1 MAGRWRMR
9 LLPLVVLPAAL
20 LVVGC
25 SGKGAGFG
33 TDGDGGD
40 GDESGTLPP
49 INGGDGGEGGAQSTH
64 CSADLH
70 QILDQDNV
78 VVQTCPPDQGCGKTG
93 CVPAC
98 QSAEENKSTVG
109 CDYYAVEPDTIN
121 VAQGGCFAAFVAN
134 TWGVPIK
141 LAADYNGQQLNLAQA
156 ARISQGSG
164 QSITYTPLPNGELPV
179 DQVAFIFLARNA
191 SIACPGGVTPG
202 IGSDGAAHGTTIG
215 HAFHITSSAPVVAYD
230 IYPFGGSSSYA
241 SSATLL
247 LPSTAWGTNYVA
259 TAPYEKDVV
268 VSFAQPSLAV
278 AARETTDVTIS
289 PTAAIVGGGGVA
301 PTGKGVPHTYHLNK
315 GEVLQFTQDAQLTG
329 SPIQTTK
336 PVGVWAVATCLN
348 IDVSDTACDAAHQQI
363 PPVPALGHE
372 YVAVRYR
379 NRAQSEESVPWRIV
393 GAVPGTNLTYFPS
406 APQGAPLSL
415 SQGTL
420 QQFWTP
426 GPFVVKSQDDQHP
439 FYMSGHMTG
448 QDHPPASG
456 TGDPEFVNVIPAAE
470 FLASYVFFTD
480 PTYANTNLV
489 LVRKNYGQGF
499 QEVSLDCLGNVASW
513 KPIGGTAYE
522 YTRVDLTINAQAQGK
537 CNNGLH
543 KIKSSVPFGL
553 TVWGWDQYVS
563 YAYPAGAS
571 VQPINTV
578 IVPATPN

>member
-1 MAGRWRMR
+1 MYKRAFA
-9 LLPLVVLPAAL
+9 VLTVPAVLFA
-20 LVVGC
+20 VSFGC
-25 SGKGAGFG
+25 SKGGSGF
-33 TDGDGGD
+33 TEDDGGEGGI
-40 GDESGTLPP
+40 GDEGGIIPP
-49 INGGDGGEGGAQSTH
+49 FGGDGGEASTTSTH

-70 QILDQDNV
+70 QILDQNNQV
-78 VVQTCPPDQGCGKTG
+78 VMTCPPDQGCGQGG

-134 TWGVPIK
+134 TWGVPVK
-141 LAADYNGQQLNLAQA
+141 LTADYNGQQINMANA
-156 ARISQGSG
+156 ARIPQGSG
-164 QSITYTPLPNGELPV
+164 QSITYSALPNGELPPN
-179 DQVAFIFLARNA
+179 QVAIIFLARNA
-191 SIACPGGVTPG
+191 SIACPNGVTPG
-202 IGSDGAAHGTTIG
+202 IATDGAAHGTAMG

-230 IYPFGGSSSYA
+230 IYPFGGSLSFA

-247 LPSTAWGTNYVA
+247 LPSTAWGTNYVGV
-259 TAPYEKDVV
+259 APYEKDQV
-268 VSFAQPSLAV
+268 VSYAQPSLAI
-278 AARETTDVTIS
+278 AAREATDVTIN

-301 PTGKGVPHTYHLNK
+301 ATGKNVPHTYHLNK
-315 GEVLQFTQDAQLTG
+315 GDVLQFTQDAQLTG
-329 SPIQTTK
+329 SPIQSTK

-348 IDVSDTACDAAHQQI
+348 IDVNDTACDAAHQQI
-363 PPVPALGHE
+363 PPVLALGHE

-393 GAVPGTNLTYFPS
+393 GGVPGTTLKYFPS
-406 APQGAPLSL
+406 APQGAPLSVN
-415 SQGTL
+415 QGTL
-420 QQFWTP
+420 AQFWSP
-426 GPFVVKSQDDQHP
+426 GPFVVQSQDDQHP

-448 QDHPPASG
+448 QDHAPASG
-456 TGDPEFVNVIPAAE
+456 TGDPEFVNVIPSAE

-489 LVRKNYGQGF
+489 LVRKDSGQGY
-499 QEVSLDCLGNVASW
+499 QDVTLDCLGKVSGW
-513 KPIGGTAYE
+513 QPINGTAYQ
-522 YTRVDLTINAQAQGK
+522 YARVDITVNGQAQGM
-537 CNNGLH
+537 CNNGRH
-543 KIKSSVPFGL
+543 QITSNAPFGL